1 MLGKRLTM
9 NDFLDLVSSRFSC
22 RCYLP
27 DPVPKEDVVRIL
39 EAARLAP
46 SACNK
51 QPWRFAVITDEALR
65 TRLLEEGL
73 LPGINMDWAKVAP
86 VILVL
91 GMKRSLV
98 THKVAPMLSDV
109 DYPLVDLG
117 IAGEH
122 AVLQATELG
131 YGTCWIGWINP
142 KKVRKIIGWPR
153 EIQPQALIALGKPA
167 SAPEKRTPR
176 LSLDEIAEWK

>member
-1 MLGKRLTM
+1 M
-9 NDFLDLVSSRFSC
+9 NDFLCLVSSRFSC
-22 RCYLP
+22 RSYLSG
-27 DPVPKEDVVRIL
+27 PVPKEDIVRIL

-51 QPWRFAVITDEALR
+51 QPWRFAVVTDEALR
-65 TRLLEEGL
+65 TRLLEEGS
-73 LPGINMDWAKVAP
+73 LPGINMDWAKDAP

-98 THKVAPMLSDV
+98 THKVAPVISGV
-109 DYPLVDLG
+109 DYSLIDIG

-131 YGTCWIGWINP
+131 YGTCWIGWVKP
-142 KKVRKIIGWPR
+142 KTVRKIIGWPK
-153 EIQPQALIALGKPA
+153 EILPQALITLGRPA
-167 SAPEKRTPR
+167 SATEKRTPR